1 MNQGQTERF
10 RELYEQTYNRAE
22 YTAKRYLTDEQD
34 VQDVLQD
41 SYVKAFT
48 KLNTLQDPAKKQSWI
63 NMIVANTAMDLLKKK
78 RPSVFSDL
86 TTEDEDDEPLE
97 FEDESTEF
105 QVEPNIDRKETA
117 RIVNEVL
124 EQLDQ
129 KYRLVLFQ
137 RYGQELKISEIA
149 ELNGCS
155 ENTVK
160 TRLSRAEKQLKAK
173 KDEFRKRGI
182 DLAAIPVALLLKMA
196 FFPETSYAAPNETV
210 FRNCIAEAEKAAE
223 FQSAGNVGGTTASAA
238 KAAGASA
245 AAAKTAG
252 TGAAVKIIAAI
263 LAVGAIAGGAAIAG
277 RRSTEKPENSIAAVA
292 AEPAAAEIKQ
302 QTVPEV
308 AIPAETEPESKA
320 ALFSEEEVAL
330 LSNICKLMDA
340 DPETISKA
348 YKDNRDQL
356 NEIYEKIGVLAWME
370 MAVDNSGTGKGLL
383 IDSDH
388 GMYLGDL
395 KQGMRDGTGT
405 LVWENDKSRFAT
417 GEWDSGVL
425 NGTAIL
431 GHETSSGWCYAEG
444 KAVDGNLDGE
454 ISYRRCSSIWD
465 GYETFVFNVE
475 NGIIQFDEHW
485 EYVED
490 KGKYGTYSLEHP
502 KNVKK
507 IKHVSSRRYSV
518 KDPNNNNIYKVDY

>member
-1 MNQGQTERF
+1 MNYGQTEQF
-10 RELYEQTYNRAE
+10 REIYEQTYNWAE

-48 KLNTLQDPAKKQSWI
+48 KLDTLQDLSKKQSWI
-63 NMIVANTAMDLLKKK
+63 NMIVANTAMDYLKKK

-86 TTEDEDDEPLE
+86 TSEDEDNEPLE

-137 RYGQELKISEIA
+137 KYGQELKISEIA

-223 FQSAGNVGGTTASAA
+223 FKSAGNVGGTTASAA
-238 KAAGASA
+238 KAAGATA

-252 TGAAVKIIAAI
+252 AGAAVKIIAAI
-263 LAVGAIAGGAAIAG
+263 LAIGAIAGGAALAD
-277 RRSTEKPENSIAAVA
+277 RRSTEKPENSIEAVT
-292 AEPAAAEIKQ
+292 AESAAAETKL
-302 QTVPEV
+302 QTAPEGT
-308 AIPAETEPESKA
+308 IPAETEPESEA

-330 LSNICKLMDA
+330 LSDICKLMDA
-340 DPETISKA
+340 EPETISKA
-348 YKDNRDQL
+348 YKENRDQL
-356 NEIYEKIGVLAWME
+356 KDIYEKIGVLAWME
-370 MAVDNSGTGKGLL
+370 QAEDNSGTGKGLL
-383 IDSDH
+383 LDSDH

-405 LVWENDKSRFAT
+405 LVWENEKSRFAT
-417 GEWDSGVL
+417 GEWMNGLL
-425 NGTAIL
+425 NGL
-431 GHETSSGWCYAEG
+431 VRMGRDTSNGWNYIEG
-444 KAVDGNLDGE
+444 AAVNGNLDGE
-454 ISYRRCSSIWD
+454 VVFKRCSNVWD
-465 GYETFVFNVE
+465 GHETFIINVNKGEVLLDERWEFNE
-475 NGIIQFDEHW
+475 ET
-485 EYVED
+485 
-490 KGKYGTYSLEHP
+490 GKYLTYSLEHP
-502 KNVKK
+502 KTEEKNFRVCFFSSEDPKTLTIFK
-507 IKHVSSRRYSV
+507 I
-518 KDPNNNNIYKVDY
+518 DY

>member
-1 MNQGQTERF
+1 MNQGQTEQF

-48 KLNTLQDPAKKQSWI
+48 KLNTLQDLAKKQSWI

-182 DLAAIPVALLLKMA
+182 DLAAIPVVLLLKMA
-196 FFPETSYAAPNETV
+196 FFPETSYAAPSEEIFKNSL
-210 FRNCIAEAEKAAE
+210 AEAEKAAE
-223 FQSAGNVGGTTASAA
+223 AQTAGIAGGTAASAVKTAGTAAAAA
-238 KAAGASA
+238 KAAGA
-245 AAAKTAG
+245 
-252 TGAAVKIIAAI
+252 GAAVKIIAAI

-277 RRSTEKPENSIAAVA
+277 RRNSNTLPPETASTLSETTAPAVGNEVVLQDRVQSEAENQTEAAAPELDDTEKELLQKAIELASG
-292 AEPAAAEIKQ
+292 EPLDFAQYYYDHQGDFMDLAKKYGRR
-302 QTVPEV
+302 
-308 AIPAETEPESKA
+308 S
-320 ALFSEEEVAL
+320 LFTAKELGIEGDAL
-330 LSNICKLMDA
+330 LFDSGEGALYVGPIEDELPDGQGIMTWVRQGIQYITGTWEKGALEGSVTEEIFDV
-340 DPETISKA
+340 T
-348 YKDNRDQL
+348 
-356 NEIYEKIGVLAWME
+356 NEDGRIIITRFEGNMIHSAFDG
-370 MAVDNSGTGKGLL
+370 AVTRTRNYSDFHSGEPFVF
-383 IDSDH
+383 SFQYDH
-388 GMYLGDL
+388 
-395 KQGMRDGTGT
+395 GTGT
-405 LVWENDKSRFAT
+405 MDGFS
-417 GEWDSGVL
+417 
-425 NGTAIL
+425 I
-431 GHETSSGWCYAEG
+431 ETEG
-444 KAVDGNLDGE
+444 KHQG
-454 ISYRRCSSIWD
+454 
-465 GYETFVFNVE
+465 
-475 NGIIQFDEHW
+475 
-485 EYVED
+485 EYVLRN
-490 KGKYGTYSLEHP
+490 GNFSFYT
-502 KNVKK
+502 
-507 IKHVSSRRYSV
+507 
-518 KDPNNNNIYKVDY
+518 KDPVQHLNNYG